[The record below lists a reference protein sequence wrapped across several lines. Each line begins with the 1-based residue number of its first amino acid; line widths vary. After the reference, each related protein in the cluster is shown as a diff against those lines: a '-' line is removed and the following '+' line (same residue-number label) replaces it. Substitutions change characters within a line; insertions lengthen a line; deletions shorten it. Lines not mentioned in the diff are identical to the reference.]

1 MCHGPAALVSATDAE
16 GGSIFKGKRVTCFT
30 DKEEELA
37 QKMEVRLRSL
47 HMSPISR
54 RLIGARISQAIP
66 FLTESRLRELGAT
79 FENAGPW
86 EVSARPFPL
95 RTV

>member
-37 QKMEVRLRSL
+37 QKMEVRPRSL
-47 HMSPISR
+47 HMSRLKAANR
-54 RLIGARISQAIP
+54 RSDLIG
-66 FLTESRLRELGAT
+66 
-79 FENAGPW
+79 N
-86 EVSARPFPL
+86 PFPHREPL
-95 RTV
+95 EGARRHVRERWALGSEYQTFR